1 MKTISYMLKG
11 GFLLG
16 VICVCLGLTSWDH
29 VPDFHEVDRT
39 DGAVSSDLDSLSYPE
54 KYQEQLSSLATYFK
68 EEGFDLTSL
77 FEDSRFTIYER
88 IENRFR
94 RSAEVKSEGTDE
106 YREVLRF
113 DDKERRIAG
122 FMNEHAEQLLTAEK
136 EYGISRY
143 IISAIIGIE
152 SNFGENMGSYSPF
165 NVYVSMYAT
174 GYREEF
180 SRAQLL
186 ELMLFAKRNN
196 LDVFELKSSYAGAV
210 SYAQFIPYSLN
221 KWFVGGDIFD
231 INNNILS
238 VANYLAYFLERTGN
252 IETAVLRYNP
262 SNLYVRTVLDLAEAA
277 ERNHAATSGG

>member
-1 MKTISYMLKG
+1 MLKVG
-11 GFLLG
+11 LLSG
-16 VICVCLGLTSWDH
+16 IVFIFLGLTTWERS
-29 VPDFHEVDRT
+29 P
-39 DGAVSSDLDSLSYPE
+39 SLSKDSGSNHQSPVRFVETDSVSYFE
-54 KYQEQLSSLATYFK
+54 KYREPLSSLVTYF
-68 EEGFDLTSL
+68 EGEGFDIMPL
-77 FEDSRFTIYER
+77 FEDSRFRIYER

-106 YREVLRF
+106 YREALRF
-113 DDKERRIAG
+113 DDKEIRIAD
-122 FMNEHAEQLLTAEK
+122 FLYEHSQQLQRAEE

-143 IISAIIGIE
+143 VIAAIIGIE
-152 SNFGENMGSYSPF
+152 SNFGENMGRYNPF
-165 NVYVSMYAT
+165 NVYVSMYTT

-186 ELMLFAKRNN
+186 ELLQFTKRKNI
-196 LDVFELKSSYAGAV
+196 DVFELKSSYAGAV

-221 KWFVGGDIFD
+221 KWFVGSDIFD
-231 INNNILS
+231 LNNNILS

-277 ERNHAATSGG
+277 ERNYATSGEG